1 MITRRKA
8 IAFLV
13 LAVICFAL
21 IAATAGCDWVRRQED
36 FTPEPFT
43 GSAETATPGT
53 PDTQPTEA
61 PTGSGDSGPRST
73 PSPEPTE
80 EPDPTPKPP
89 ALSQV
94 RIYEGKK
101 QAVTDPTEEQ
111 RHIISVYQQL
121 YPEYKDRQPLQY
133 IDMSP
138 SYYNGELFFV
148 PEEWYYDGYPPIY
161 GRHVFE
167 QIGDRWLCVYLQNY
181 EFRFGVFDN
190 DFVLQSDV
198 ISWEASHD
206 RYCVWPA
213 CLFEKDGSYYLAVE
227 FSYFHQGSGDTDTLI
242 YSLPLLREV
251 WRDSEFLKNDPEK
264 NLDQYRFEIEGEW
277 FNIYEYER
285 ISGEL
290 RPHVIAKMQISSVLK

>member
-1 MITRRKA
+1 MFTKEKTV
-8 IAFLV
+8 AFLV

-43 GSAETATPGT
+43 GSAETATPEAHN
-53 PDTQPTEA
+53 TQPTEA
-61 PTGSGDSGPRST
+61 PTGSGDSGQST

-89 ALSQV
+89 ALDPFKV
-94 RIYEGKK
+94 HEGKEL
-101 QAVTDPTEEQ
+101 AVTDPTEEQ

-121 YPEYKDRQPLQY
+121 YPENKDRQPLQY

-148 PEEWYYDGYPPIY
+148 PEEWYYEGYPGIH

-167 QIGDRWLCVYLQNY
+167 QIGDRWLCVYLQNG
-181 EFRFGVFDN
+181 EFRFGVFDS

-198 ISWEASHD
+198 ISWNTGNRSSTG
-206 RYCVWPA
+206 WPA

-227 FSYFHQGSGDTDTLI
+227 FSYFHQGSGATNTLI

-290 RPHVIAKMQISSVLK
+290 RPHVIAKMQISSVLD

>member
-1 MITRRKA
+1 MFTKEKNVV
-8 IAFLV
+8 FLV

-61 PTGSGDSGPRST
+61 PTGSGDSGQST

-111 RHIISVYQQL
+111 LRIISVYRQL
-121 YPEYKDRQPLQY
+121 YPEYAERQPLQH
-133 IDMSP
+133 I
-138 SYYNGELFFV
+138 YNPEYEGEIFFV
-148 PEEWYYDGYPPIY
+148 PDEWYYEGYPTIS
-161 GRHVFE
+161 GKHVFE
-167 QIGDRWLCVYLQNY
+167 QIGDRWLCVYVQKYLEDHR
-181 EFRFGVFDN
+181 EFRFGVFDS
-190 DFVLQSDV
+190 DFVLQTDV
-198 ISWEASHD
+198 ISWPYSSAGD
-206 RYCVWPA
+206 WPA

-227 FSYFHQGSGDTDTLI
+227 FSYYHSGMGGTTTVI
-242 YSLPLLREV
+242 YALPSLQEV
-251 WRDSEFLKNDPEK
+251 WRDSEFLVNDPDK
-264 NLDQYRFEIEGEW
+264 NYDQYRFEIEGEW
-277 FNIYEYER
+277 FNVYEIER
-285 ISGEL
+285 VGGVLS
-290 RPHVIAKMQISSVLK
+290 PHVIAKMKISSVLD

>member
-1 MITRRKA
+1 MFTKEKTVV
-8 IAFLV
+8 FLV

-21 IAATAGCDWVRRQED
+21 IAATAGCDWVRRQEN

-53 PDTQPTEA
+53 PDTKPTEA

-80 EPDPTPKPP
+80 EPDPTIKPL
-89 ALSQV
+89 ALSPFKV
-94 RIYEGKK
+94 HEGKK
-101 QAVTDPTEEQ
+101 LAVTDPTEEQ
-111 RHIISVYQQL
+111 RHIISVYKQL
-121 YPEYKDRQPLQY
+121 YPEYKDRQPLQVDGLGGPM
-133 IDMSP
+133 DM
-138 SYYNGELFFV
+138 GEIFFV
-148 PEEWYYDGYPPIY
+148 PEEWYYEGYPAVI
-161 GRHVFE
+161 GHHIFE
-167 QIGDRWLCVYLQNY
+167 QIGDRWLCVYLQNG
-181 EFRFGVFDN
+181 EFRFGVFDS

-198 ISWEASHD
+198 ISWDTENRSSTG
-206 RYCVWPA
+206 WPA

-227 FSYFHQGSGDTDTLI
+227 FSYFHQGSGGTNTLI

-264 NLDQYRFEIEGEW
+264 GFDQYRFEIEGEW

-285 ISGEL
+285 ISGHMY
-290 RPHVIAKMQISSVLK
+290 PHVIAKMQISSVLD